1 MRNNLSDELMAFIDE
16 NPTPY
21 HVVENS
27 KKMLE
32 KAGFVELDRTAPW
45 KLKKSSAYFT
55 IYSDT
60 SIIAF
65 RTPSNLKDSAVAII
79 GAHTDSP
86 NLRVKQGA
94 EKLSNGYLQ
103 TPVEVYGGVLV
114 NSWMD
119 RDLSIAGRVHIK
131 KKSGIHKQ
139 LFFINKPV
147 ARVSQLAIHLNREV
161 NDKGLS
167 LNTETEI
174 VPDFG
179 LAKNEDSNEFLKN
192 LLANEI
198 KCKPEDIITY
208 EVSFAN
214 CQKAC
219 YGGYNEDFIHSGRL
233 DNQAMCH
240 AGLKAIINSDFN
252 NNFNVIAL
260 FDHEEVGSRSAAGA
274 DSNILKNLIDR
285 MVTSFYPEPESLHQI
300 SARSFMISADMAHAV
315 HSNFAAKH
323 GGNRPLL
330 NKGVVFKFNSSQR
343 YATDGSAMAK
353 MSTLCNKNNIPYQV
367 FYNRTDLPCG
377 TTIGPIS
384 SSSLTYNTVDL
395 GNPMLSMHSSRES
408 CGSED
413 HPNIIKLF
421 QCFFNQFIEEIKD

>member
-1 MRNNLSDELMAFIDE
+1 MTDLSVRPM
-16 NPTPY
+16 
-21 HVVENS
+21 S
-27 KKMLE
+27 E
-32 KAGFVELDRTAPW
+32 KCSDRRCSRYLW
-45 KLKKSSAYFT
+45 KLKKSSSYYT
-55 IYSDT
+55 IYADT

-103 TPVEVYGGVLV
+103 TPVEVYGGVLI

-119 RDLSIAGRVHIK
+119 RDLAIAGRVHIK
-131 KKSGIHKQ
+131 KKTGIHKQ
-139 LFFINKPV
+139 LFFINRPV

-179 LAKNEDSNEFLKN
+179 LAKDEDSNEFLKN
-192 LLANEI
+192 LLAKEL
-198 KCKPEDIITY
+198 KCKLEDIITY
-208 EVSFAN
+208 EVSFVN
-214 CQKAC
+214 CQNGC
-219 YGGYNEDFIHSGRL
+219 YGGYKEDFIHSGRL

-240 AGLKAIINSDFN
+240 AGLKAMTDSEST
-252 NNFNVIAL
+252 NNFNILAL

-274 DSNILKNLIDR
+274 DSNILKNLIER
-285 MVTSFYPEPESLHQI
+285 IVSSFYTEPEALHQI
-300 SARSFMISADMAHAV
+300 NARSFMISADMAHAV
-315 HSNFAAKH
+315 HSNFSAKH

-343 YATDGSAMAK
+343 YATDGTSMAK
-353 MSTLCNKNNIPYQV
+353 ISTLCQKNNIPFQV

-384 SSSLTYNTVDL
+384 SSSLTFNTMDL

-421 QCFFNQFIEEIKD
+421 QCFYNQFLEDIK

>member
-1 MRNNLSDELMAFIDE
+1 MRNKLSDELISFIDE

-21 HVVENS
+21 HVVETS

-32 KAGFVELDRTAPW
+32 KAGFEELDRTSTW
-45 KLKKSSAYFT
+45 KLKKSSSYYT
-55 IYSDT
+55 IYADT

-65 RTPSNLKDSAVAII
+65 KTPATLKESAIAVI

-131 KKSGIHKQ
+131 KKDGIHKQ
-139 LFFINKPV
+139 LFFIDRPV

-161 NDKGLS
+161 NDKGLT
-167 LNTETEI
+167 LNTETDI

-179 LAKNEDSNEFLKN
+179 LAKDEDTSEFLKN
-192 LLANEI
+192 LLAKEL
-198 KCKPEDIITY
+198 KCKVEDIITY

-214 CQKAC
+214 CQKGC

-240 AGLKAIINSDFN
+240 AGLKAIIDSEST
-252 NNFNVIAL
+252 NNFNILAL

-274 DSNILKNLIDR
+274 DSNILKNLIER
-285 MVTSFYPEPESLHQI
+285 IVSSFFTESESLHQI
-300 SARSFMISADMAHAV
+300 NARSFMISADMAHAV
-315 HSNFAAKH
+315 HSNFASKH
-323 GGNRPLL
+323 GGNRPVL
-330 NKGVVFKFNSSQR
+330 NKGVVFKNNSSQR
-343 YATDGSAMAK
+343 YATDGTSMAK
-353 MSTLCNKNNIPYQV
+353 MSTLCQKNKIPFQI

-384 SSSLTYNTVDL
+384 SSSLGFNTMDL
-395 GNPMLSMHSSRES
+395 GNPMLSMHSTRES

-421 QCFFNQFIEEIKD
+421 TSFYNQFIETVKD